1 MTEEEL
7 EKELKDLDLAKRIIN
22 LKIQL
27 AQNRISQIRLVKE
40 LEEKGGKY
48 VQKLELKSN
57 NQFD

>member
-7 EKELKDLDLAKRIIN
+7 EKELKDLVLARRIIE

-40 LEEKGGKY
+40 LIEKEGKHAE
-48 VQKLELKSN
+48 KLKSN
-57 NQFD
+57 S